1 MKKYFFLALLVAAGA
16 AWSQGWLQPTRWRAV
31 VDQTVLKPEPK
42 QMLRWKDE
50 RGHWAYGTEPPV
62 GVHAERVRGE
72 DRMSVVEAP
81 VVKPSVPSLSTA
93 ASDVPDIHEKMMDRI
108 IDGK

>member
-1 MKKYFFLALLVAAGA
+1 MKKYIFLALLVAAGA
-16 AWSQGWLQPTRWRAV
+16 AWSQGWLQPARLRAV
-31 VDQTVLKPEPK
+31 VDQTVLKPEPQ

-50 RGHWAYGTEPPV
+50 RGHWAYGTEPPA
-62 GVHAERVRGE
+62 GVHTERVRGE

-81 VVKPSVPSLSTA
+81 VVKPSPPTA